1 MVSLSNH
8 EVVAQSHHEDGT
20 MPDNPLLSPWT
31 GNAGF
36 PPFSAIKPEH
46 FRPAYDAEM
55 AAQLA
60 VVASIAGN
68 IGPATFANTIVPLE
82 TSGLKLSRIDMVFG
96 HLT

>member
-1 MVSLSNH
+1 
-8 EVVAQSHHEDGT
+8 

-31 GNAGF
+31 GNAGL

-60 VVASIAGN
+60 AVAAIAAQHRARDLRQHHR
-68 IGPATFANTIVPLE
+68 PARDVPA
-82 TSGLKLSRIDMVFG
+82 SGSRAS
-96 HLT
+96 TASSAT